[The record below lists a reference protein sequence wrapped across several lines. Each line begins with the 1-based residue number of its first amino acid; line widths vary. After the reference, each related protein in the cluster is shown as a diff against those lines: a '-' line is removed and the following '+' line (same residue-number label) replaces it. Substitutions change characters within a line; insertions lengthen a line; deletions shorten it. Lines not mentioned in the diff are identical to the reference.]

1 MALLTANLSQEH
13 EKSAKRGISKINIQY
28 FSPWLNYCIFISP
41 KIDFFHIPAQAAS
54 VLSGGINIG
63 ERLIGGKTVLIN
75 LADKQTQIMRN
86 LEPEAVIPADTVL
99 SRGSRYWSLRVE
111 IAYSK
116 LILSPLPEST
126 MRSNKEKEV
135 CSVFTK

>member
-54 VLSGGINIG
+54 VLCGGINIG

-75 LADKQTQIMRN
+75 LAEKQSQIMRDPRTWSSNSRWHSAFKRLTLLESSSGNCILKTYIVTLNRINDEIQQRKGN
-86 LEPEAVIPADTVL
+86 LLGIH
-99 SRGSRYWSLRVE
+99 
-111 IAYSK
+111 
-116 LILSPLPEST
+116 
-126 MRSNKEKEV
+126 
-135 CSVFTK
+135 